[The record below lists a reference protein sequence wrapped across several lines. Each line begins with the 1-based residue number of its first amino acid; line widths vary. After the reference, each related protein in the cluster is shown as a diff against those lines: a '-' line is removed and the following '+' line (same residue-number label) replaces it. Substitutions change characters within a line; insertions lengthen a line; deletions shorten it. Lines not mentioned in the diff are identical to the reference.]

1 MQHLAKTLVQQIK
14 SRLLIPGVITQSII
28 NYFINTVKILQLID
42 PTGTIYCIL
51 KKKIIILTYKTL

>member
-1 MQHLAKTLVQQIK
+1 MDIKMSYLAKTLVQQIK

-42 PTGTIYCIL
+42 PTGIIYGRF
-51 KKKIIILTYKTL
+51 